1 MDILKTSLFPY
12 MQGLHMFNKK
22 DATLTIKDVTMDKLP
37 DFRGNEETNKP
48 VLHFV
53 ETDKGLVLNK
63 TNVKVL
69 VNLIGRE
76 TNEWKGKKIL
86 IGHEWVKAFGDTVHA
101 IRVRDVQLNN
111 DKPDKPTNGK
121 KPKQVDSQ
129 SDPIEIALL
138 VEVNEQTDNYYQ
150 DIDRLL
156 TCAKRHN
163 DDIDPDNLADGDNIA
178 LIKAAAIEYAS
189 VPPELDGNEPDQAP
203 LFPEEE
209 PISNNY
215 QQE

>member
-1 MDILKTSLFPY
+1 MDILKSSNLFPY
-12 MQGLHMFNKK
+12 LEGLHFFNKK
-22 DATLTIKDVTMDKLP
+22 DQVVTIKNVTSAKLP
-37 DFRGNEETNKP
+37 DFQGNDKNKE
-48 VLHFV
+48 VVYFQ

-63 TNVKVL
+63 TNVKML
-69 VNLIGRE
+69 VKLLGRE
-76 TNEWKGKKIL
+76 TDEWRGKKIK

-101 IRVRDVQLNN
+101 VRIRDEQLNN
-111 DKPDKPTNGK
+111 GKPDKPTNGK
-121 KPKQVDSQ
+121 KPKQVQPQ

-163 DDIDPDNLADGDNIA
+163 DDIDPDNLADEDNIA

-189 VPPELDGNEPDQAP
+189 VPSDLDGNEPDQAP

-209 PISNNY
+209 PIPNNY
-215 QQE
+215 QE